1 MFAFFLGHS
10 LCDWHTSHIGKPIVS
25 RAAGNYIVTAT
36 DAGFVALLNESDGHL
51 FWRSKV
57 ENVSYLEM
65 RENSPV
71 TIALQKH
78 YFVVIDNETGV
89 LTSQIPHKVKS
100 AFAASYA
107 NDTVVVVGPKN
118 IALYNISN
126 EIWNKEINQETK
138 CDIRFSDDGTQIF
151 FAGKIFDPKNGE
163 IIGKFEDEK
172 TQKVIDFRYQPT
184 HLEYY
189 RDGQFVWQID
199 EPFYGSELV
208 GVLSFNFAL
217 FKNESGLIILNM
229 NKGEVEKFMPMDVK
243 NVVIYK
249 EFAYVKNEDG
259 EFKLDAKEL
268 KLTTIDS
275 EIIRAKLFN
284 RSVSIGKITSTI
296 PKNSELKCAIQS
308 PTGGSV
314 FVVFEQKNELDALVI
329 NQEGSVI
336 TNTFLKDSKFGY
348 CWQTRDS
355 FHVSYLKSSGT
366 SFVNSFSQNIS
377 AQRSWETDDLIIA
390 SSENYALFADG
401 KLVMLPTNQLSA
413 TMPMPEGDAS
423 AAGGALGMMKSMFS
437 GEITA
442 GPAFYEQHL
451 HGVNAQHTIFGYT
464 SIADSQTRVIL
475 KGVDVLLL
483 GEQVKDRT
491 MNIIITILFIGCTA
505 YLGIKH
511 YTSKKASFWK

>member
-1 MFAFFLGHS
+1 MFAFFLGHT
-10 LCDWHTSHIGKPIVS
+10 LCDWHTSNIGRPLVS

-51 FWRSKV
+51 FWRSTLSGV
-57 ENVSYLEM
+57 NYLEM

-89 LTSQIPHKVKS
+89 LTQQIPHTVKS
-100 AFAASYA
+100 AYSASYA
-107 NDTVVVVGPKN
+107 NETVVVVGPKKM
-118 IALYNISN
+118 ALYNITK
-126 EIWNKEINQETK
+126 EIWSKEIDHEAK
-138 CDIRFSDDGTQIF
+138 AVVRFSDDGSCIH
-151 FAGKIFDPKNGE
+151 FAGNVYSPENGE
-163 IIGKFEDEK
+163 IIEGIFEEK
-172 TQKVIDFRYQPT
+172 EEEEIDFRYQPT
-184 HLEYY
+184 LLEYY
-189 RDGQFVWQID
+189 KGGQFVWRID

-208 GVLSFNFAL
+208 GVLSFNYAL
-217 FKNESGLIILNM
+217 FKNETGLIVLNM
-229 NKGEVEKFMPMDVK
+229 NKGEVEKFMPMAAK
-243 NVVIYK
+243 NVVIYND
-249 EFAYVKNEDG
+249 FAYVKNEEG

-268 KLTTIDS
+268 ILGPVNN
-275 EIIRAKLFN
+275 EVVRAKVFN

-308 PTGGSV
+308 PTEGSV
-314 FVVFEQKNELDALVI
+314 FVVFQQKEELNALI
-329 NQEGSVI
+329 ISEEGSII
-336 TNTFLKDSKFGY
+336 TNSFIRDSEFGY
-348 CWQTRDS
+348 CWQTKDS
-355 FHVSYLKSSGT
+355 FHVSYLKSSGV
-366 SFVNSFSQNIS
+366 SYVNSFSQNIS

-413 TMPMPEGDAS
+413 TMDMPEGDS
-423 AAGGALGMMKSMFS
+423 VSAGGALSMMKSMFS

-451 HGVNAQHTIFGYT
+451 HGVNAQHTIYGYT

-491 MNIIITILFIGCTA
+491 MNIIIVCIFVLCA
-505 YLGIKH
+505 SYLGVKH